1 MEVRQWQNMKW
12 EQQQRERESGQQQ
25 QQQQQKEKVWHSE
38 LQREG
43 AWQLQQH
50 AEVRM

>member
-12 EQQQRERESGQQQ
+12 EQQQREREGG
-25 QQQQQKEKVWHSE
+25 QQQKEKVWHLE